1 MGNENARPFGV
12 LIVGEFPLVR
22 RALRLLIES
31 SPDFVVVDD
40 LGDPEAAPG
49 VVTRHAARLV
59 LLDLPWSGP
68 AGDGVVDRLAA
79 AINPS
84 SLVVLAPAAQPGWAS
99 RVGACL
105 TKQSQPSEFLRGL
118 GETARALNG
127 HGFSQGRE
135 SGIGFRNGGPSL
147 APSLRL
153 SAVPTLRE
161 AERELVRMIA
171 EGLRS
176 KEIADLF
183 RLGCKSVETRR
194 ARLMRKLGCRNT
206 VDLVRYAIREGIVPA

>member
-1 MGNENARPFGV
+1 MGNESARPMGV

-22 RALRLLIES
+22 RGLRLLIES
-31 SPDFVVVDD
+31 CPEFVVVED
-40 LGDPEAAPG
+40 LGDPSAVPG
-49 VVTRHAARLV
+49 VAAQRGVQVV

-68 AGDGVVDRLAA
+68 VGDGLVDRLAA
-79 AINPS
+79 GLNPA
-84 SLVVLAPAAQPGWAS
+84 SLVVLTPGAPAGWAS

-105 TKQSQPSEFLRGL
+105 TKQSQPSEFLRLL
-118 GETARALNG
+118 GEAARAANAHG
-127 HGFSQGRE
+127 HAREAE
-135 SGIGFRNGGPSL
+135 SGSRNGSLSL
-147 APSLRL
+147 APAPRPASL
-153 SAVPTLRE
+153 PTLRDT
-161 AERELVRMIA
+161 ERELVRMIA